1 MLHIPSALFYSL
13 TSIIMV
19 FGNKFL
25 LNYWNFDCIIFLI
38 LTELILNV
46 LCISFLNYR
55 NGHGIFNFQ
64 LKRDHVKYQLLSAF
78 FYCLHSVLSLK
89 ALNGLN
95 IPVYTIFK
103 RCTPLANLVLS
114 CFLFNNQ
121 AKPDKRKPDETSLE
135 SPSSNSIEQRNK
147 KHSRQITMAILAMTS
162 GVVIAG
168 LGDLNFEFYSYFY
181 CAISVVCQAFYFS
194 FIQKCG
200 ESEKNSLQVLYECS
214 LISIPFLFFAFINS
228 NEYVTLRSPNTD
240 FSFTNFYF
248 VCTFVLVVSIGSL
261 LCFSQFWC
269 TISNNAITTSVIGVL
284 KSVIQTLIGVLFI
297 DGVRNFTALTYIGL
311 LVNLVFGAWYTYLKY
326 EENSFKNYNLP

>member
-13 TSIIMV
+13 TSIFMV

-46 LCISFLNYR
+46 ICISVINYR
-55 NGHGIFNFQ
+55 KGQGLFGFQ
-64 LKRDHVKYQLLSAF
+64 IKNDRIKYQFLSAF

-89 ALNGLN
+89 ALDGLN

-103 RCTPLANLVLS
+103 RCTPLASLVLS
-114 CFLFNNQ
+114 CFLFKN
-121 AKPDKRKPDETSLE
+121 KRRPHEESIET
-135 SPSSNSIEQRNK
+135 PVSNSIEQRYKN
-147 KHSRQITMAILAMTS
+147 HSRQITMAILAMTS

-181 CAISVVCQAFYFS
+181 CGISVVCQAFYFS

-200 ESEKNSLQVLYECS
+200 ESDKNSLQVLYECS
-214 LISIPFLFFAFINS
+214 IISIPFLFFAFLNTK
-228 NEYVTLRSPNTD
+228 EYETLLSHNTN

-248 VCTFVLVVSIGSL
+248 VSTFVLVVSIGSL
-261 LCFSQFWC
+261 LCFAQFWC

-284 KSVIQTLIGVLFI
+284 KSVVQTIIGVLFI
-297 DGVRNFTALTYIGL
+297 DGVSNLTTLTYIGL

-326 EENSFKNYNLP
+326 EENNFRGYNQP